1 MPRRDL
7 LHLIAARSGGDD
19 PLIRLAVELADHV
32 ATCLVCR
39 PGNMYACP
47 GGMALNHAFAAKRL
61 EVLADQERGDA
72 GGQEPEG

>member
-7 LHLIAARSGGDD
+7 RHRIAAGPGGND

-32 ATCLVCR
+32 ATCPVCR

-61 EVLADQERGDA
+61 EVLADEDRA
-72 GGQEPEG
+72 GAEPQG